1 MKQDLDHFR
10 AWGARGCMRV
20 HGLKYSS
27 LLYFSFETSFVP
39 FQSLGYKG
47 VHEGAWSR
55 TSTVSDTILE
65 PRVEGGTRGCMVK
78 ITILVI

>member
-1 MKQDLDHFR
+1 
-10 AWGARGCMRV
+10 MRV
-20 HGLKYSS
+20 HGIKYSS

-55 TSTVSDTILE
+55 KSTVSDTILE